1 MSYNSKDNLL
11 YVSQCK
17 DYSKLKDLLTDNE
30 LSEIDQILYDFNQYQ
45 VKYDDGEKDIIS
57 EYEQKYGNA
66 NVIDW
71 YEGIKDTESFLD
83 DFIDRYK
90 TYQDYHQLQRKA
102 KKAYFSCDDE
112 NIYEGYYFDN
122 MSWNGWKVPF
132 FTKETV
138 DKIAENLQDEF
149 YELEYDSSKKEYILI
164 DKVYMDIDNPSQDP
178 KEYSETYSAD
188 TLIYEGQEIQVYAIG
203 GFLFAWDLC
212 NDKNILKENLE
223 INEESELEL

>member
-1 MSYNSKDNLL
+1 MSYNSEDNLKIL
-11 YVSQCK
+11 EHCK
-17 DYSKLKDLLTDNE
+17 DFNYLANNLTYNQIKNIEKALEHYLNYLEYSDD
-30 LSEIDQILYDFNQYQ
+30 IDKYIFNY
-45 VKYDDGEKDIIS
+45 GNPDIIH
-57 EYEQKYGNA
+57 
-66 NVIDW
+66 W
-71 YEGIKDTESFLD
+71 YEGTLDTI

-90 TYQDYHQLQRKA
+90 TYQDYYQLPRKA
-102 KKAYFSCDDE
+102 EKAYFSCDDE

-149 YELEYDSSKKEYILI
+149 YELKYDSSKKEYILI

-188 TLIYEGQEIQVYAIG
+188 TLIYEGKEIQVYAIG
-203 GFLFAWDLC
+203 GFFFAWDLC

-223 INEESELEL
+223 INEESEFEL